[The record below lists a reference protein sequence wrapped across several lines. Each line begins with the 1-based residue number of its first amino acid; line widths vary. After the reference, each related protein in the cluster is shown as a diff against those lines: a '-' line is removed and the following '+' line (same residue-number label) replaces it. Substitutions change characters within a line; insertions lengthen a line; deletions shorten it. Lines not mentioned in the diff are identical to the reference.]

1 MGSLVVA
8 VLQATV
14 QGKLSLKTISRRD
27 QWESRHT
34 QTRYQTEIPDVLEVK
49 TGPHISHY

>member
-14 QGKLSLKTISRRD
+14 QGKLSLMTTSQRVRR
-27 QWESRHT
+27 ESRHT
-34 QTRYQTEIPDVLEVK
+34 QTGYQTEIPDVLDVK